1 MVYTELSLSNYTKS
15 LLCFI
20 KPFARASFL
29 EHQTR
34 KSYREASA

>member
-1 MVYTELSLSNYTKS
+1 MVHTELSLSNYTKS

-20 KPFARASFL
+20 KQTASFL
-29 EHQTR
+29 EHQTC